1 MRRPIII
8 ASILLFI
15 GITVVVLLPE
25 RSNPS
30 PNLESDSIQQ
40 NVAFDAKP
48 VDTMPS
54 DPKTLK
60 AEALIEDEFP
70 SDGAIFKAQFSQ
82 IADNYMDTAQFPVG
96 SQPIRNPA
104 DVYEPAPFELA
115 QFSIPFPMQGGGTLK
130 VSAALDKFL
139 YFAGDTIAI
148 KVTVEGAPVNAYV
161 EVDSQ
166 FSSSK
171 EDLQTPVELSS
182 KNGARFEGS
191 VDTSTVS
198 DSSFTPEMLL
208 KALIKV
214 DGEEFFITQGF
225 RYFQASADVIGIGR
239 VEANGANLDIPVEL
253 DVEESGYYFLRAVL
267 EDAETKKPL
276 IALQSEGRLAKGSR
290 KLMLQAHIQALKFSG
305 SEGPYNLTNIKLYR
319 GADEDEEFDVPG
331 KTREKKYKVQGFSFD
346 RYDDVEHVDPI
357 ALERAEFLRSLGN

>member
-1 MRRPIII
+1 MKRFIII
-8 ASILLFI
+8 ASTLLFI
-15 GITVVVLLPE
+15 GIAVFVFLPKW
-25 RSNPS
+25 SNES
-30 PNLESDSIQQ
+30 PNFESVSSQQ
-40 NVAFDAKP
+40 EGVVNTKP
-48 VDTMPS
+48 VDTTLAMPQ
-54 DPKTLK
+54 TLK
-60 AEALIEDEFP
+60 PKALPKEELP

-130 VSAALDKFL
+130 VSAALDRFL

-182 KNGARFEGS
+182 KNGALFEGS

-208 KALIKV
+208 KALITV

-267 EDAETKKPL
+267 EDAETKKQL

-319 GADEDEEFDVPG
+319 GANEEEEFDVPG

-346 RYDDVEHVDPI
+346 RYDDVDHVDPI
-357 ALERAEFLRSLGN
+357 ALERAEFLRSLGK

>member
-1 MRRPIII
+1 MKRSIII
-8 ASILLFI
+8 VSILLFI
-15 GITVVVLLPE
+15 SITIVVLLPE
-25 RSNPS
+25 RSNES
-30 PNLESDSIQQ
+30 PNLGSDLIKQDAVF
-40 NVAFDAKP
+40 NAKP
-48 VDTMPS
+48 IDTLPTK
-54 DPKTLK
+54 PQTLK
-60 AEALIEDEFP
+60 TDAPMEDEYP
-70 SDGAIFKAQFSQ
+70 SDGAIFNAQFSQ

-104 DVYEPAPFELA
+104 DVYEPAPFEEA

-139 YFAGDTIAI
+139 YFSGDTIAI
-148 KVTVEGAPVNAYV
+148 KVTVKGAPVNAYV

-182 KNGARFEGS
+182 NNGALFEGS
-191 VDTSTVS
+191 VDTSTIS
-198 DSSFTPEMLL
+198 DSSFTPEMLF

-225 RYFQASADVIGIGR
+225 RYFQASAEVVGIGR
-239 VEANGANLDIPVEL
+239 VEVSGANLDIPVEL
-253 DVEESGYYFLRAVL
+253 DVEESGYYFIRAVL
-267 EDAETKKPL
+267 EDTETKKPL
-276 IALQSEGRLAKGSR
+276 IALQSEGRLSKGSR

-319 GADEDEEFDVPG
+319 GANEDEEFDVPG
-331 KTREKKYKVQGFSFD
+331 KAREQKFKVQGFSFD
-346 RYDDVEHVDPI
+346 RYDDVQHIDPI
-357 ALERAEFLRSLGN
+357 ALERAEFLRSLGQ